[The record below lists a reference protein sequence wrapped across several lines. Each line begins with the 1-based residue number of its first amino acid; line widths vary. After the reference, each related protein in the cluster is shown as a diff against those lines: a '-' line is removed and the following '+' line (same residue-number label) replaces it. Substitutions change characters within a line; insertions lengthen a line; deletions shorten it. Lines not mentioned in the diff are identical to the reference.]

1 MTDSELIAAFKAGDI
16 EALGVLMERHKAA
29 VYGYLLSLT
38 ARPDAADDLFQ
49 EVFLKLVRNPAA
61 YRERPSDGHSPLI
74 HPFPTAEG
82 TPHSG
87 FPSCASIENKFK
99 AWLFTVARN
108 AAMDYFRRESSR
120 RAEPLEGEDGGC
132 GALDK
137 AVSPEPG
144 PQEALEK
151 RNLGEQISRA
161 LERLSSEQREVF
173 YLRHYSEL
181 SFKEIAGILATPI
194 GTVLARMSRAAA
206 FLRKELAPPPGQ
218 AAEADVSAKPASGGL
233 LGSGV
238 EKGPQ

>member
-1 MTDSELIAAFKAGDI
+1 LRSRKIAHKKQHNRRSPPIRFLLMTDSKLIAAFKAGDI

-38 ARPDAADDLFQ
+38 ARPNAADDLFQ

-61 YRERPSDGHSPLI
+61 YREREKLKS
-74 HPFPTAEG
+74 
-82 TPHSG
+82 
-87 FPSCASIENKFK
+87 
-99 AWLFTVARN
+99 WLFTVARN

-120 RAEPLEGEDGGC
+120 RAEPLEGEDGGP

-144 PQEALEK
+144 PQEALENK
-151 RNLGEQISRA
+151 ALGEKIGRA
-161 LERLSSEQREVF
+161 LERLSPDQREVF

-181 SFKEIAGILATPI
+181 SFNEIAGMLGVPI
-194 GTVLARMSRAAA
+194 GTALARMSRAAA
-206 FLRKELAPPPGQ
+206 FLRKEL
-218 AAEADVSAKPASGGL
+218 
-233 LGSGV
+233 

>member
-1 MTDSELIAAFKAGDI
+1 MTDSELIAAFKTGDI

-29 VYGYLLSLT
+29 LYGYLLSLT

-61 YRERPSDGHSPLI
+61 YSERPSDGHSPRY
-74 HPFPTAEG
+74 G
-82 TPHSG
+82 TCVG
-87 FPSCASIENKFK
+87 IEKKFK

-120 RAEPLEGEDGGC
+120 RAEPLEREDGGP

-151 RNLGEQISRA
+151 KTLGEKICRA
-161 LERLSSEQREVF
+161 LERLSPDQREVF

-181 SFKEIAGILATPI
+181 SFKEIAGMLGVPI
-194 GTVLARMSRAAA
+194 GTALARMSRAAA
-206 FLRKELAPPPGQ
+206 FLRKHLE
-218 AAEADVSAKPASGGL
+218 
-233 LGSGV
+233 
-238 EKGPQ
+238 